1 MNHSSITIR
10 WEKNSEGGTD
20 ISVSGDIDAQTHFRE
35 AFLTLESIP
44 SLLDI
49 TERETSGES
58 AGNSATMK
66 LLNILSEIIQKS
78 DKQCGHIVSEQERNT
93 KFPYTDLI
101 TIRRFAMLA
110 GIKID
115 ETKFCDLAEFRRYY
129 ANILKYY
136 SQQL

>member
-1 MNHSSITIR
+1 MNNSSITIR
-10 WEKNSEGGTD
+10 WEKNSEGCTD

-35 AFLTLESIP
+35 AFLTLDSIP

-58 AGNSATMK
+58 AGNSATMT
-66 LLNILSEIIQKS
+66 LLNVLSEIIRKS
-78 DKQCGHIVSEQERNT
+78 VKHSGHIVSEQERNT

-101 TIRRFAMLA
+101 TIRRFAMLT

-115 ETKFCDLAEFRRYY
+115 EAKFANLTEFRRYFAMY
-129 ANILKYY
+129 QGIGN
-136 SQQL
+136 QQL

>member
-1 MNHSSITIR
+1 MDSSITIR
-10 WEKNSEGGTD
+10 WKKNPEGGTD
-20 ISVSGDIDAQTHFRE
+20 VSVSGDIDAQTYFRE
-35 AFLTLESIP
+35 VFLTLDSTP

-58 AGNSATMK
+58 AGNSATMT
-66 LLNILSEIIQKS
+66 LLNTLTDIICKS
-78 DKQCGHIVSEQERNT
+78 DKQSGHIVSEQERNT

-115 ETKFCDLAEFRRYY
+115 ETKFCNLAEFRRYY
-129 ANILKYY
+129 ASILKYY